1 MIFKKQTA
9 EERREMI
16 LNGSILNTLLF
27 LSAPTLLVGAIQA
40 FIPLSDGLFLNNLA
54 GVVVASA
61 VTFSQPVLNIMI
73 ALSQGLGAAAM
84 AMIGQLYGRGIIKAV
99 KEVTLQVFVFGFL
112 IGLLLVPVCIG
123 AGYFISSTITSEIR
137 HEVFVY
143 ISLYSLVMPLVFM
156 TAIYNSA
163 KNAIGRPEVTF
174 IRVFIMLILKL
185 IFNIIFL
192 YFFEM
197 KIIGAVMGSFFSYI
211 TITIWM
217 YHDLFIKNSDM
228 KLDLKKYRM
237 NLPIVARLF
246 KIGFPSML
254 SYMLIQTG
262 FVLIN
267 KEVDKYGAIA
277 LNGQGIA
284 SNINSICFILPSAIG
299 TTVTTMISMNM
310 GVGEVKKSKKIFTYG
325 YILSIVMAILTI
337 VSVVPLAEKL
347 TILFTRNKQ
356 VLEIANNA
364 LNIYTYSVIGFGV
377 FSVCQGVFIAL
388 GRTKIPLLMAIL
400 RIWFFRYLFI
410 LSTQKFLGVYAVFW
424 GNLFS
429 NTLAA
434 TIFFILVKKLNW
446 TINMAKIS
454 KTKKALK

>member
-1 MIFKKQTA
+1 MIFKTQTA
-9 EERREMI
+9 EERRKMI
-16 LNGSILNTLLF
+16 LNGNILNTLLF
-27 LSAPTLLVGAIQA
+27 LSVPTLLVGAIQA

-54 GVVVASA
+54 GVITASA

-84 AMIGQLYGRGIIKAV
+84 AMIGQLYGRGVIKAV
-99 KEVTLQVFVFGFL
+99 KEVTLQVFVFGFV
-112 IGLLLVPVCIG
+112 IGLILIPVCIG
-123 AGYFISSTITSEIR
+123 AGYLVSANITSEIK

-163 KNAIGRPEVTF
+163 KNAVGRPEVTF
-174 IRVFIMLILKL
+174 IRVFILLFLKI
-185 IFNIIFL
+185 IFNTVFL

-197 KIIGAVMGSFFSYI
+197 KIVGAVMASLFSYI
-211 TITIWM
+211 IISAWM
-217 YHDLFIKNSDM
+217 YHDLFIKNTDM
-228 KLDLKKYRM
+228 RLDLKKYHL

-267 KEVDKYGAIA
+267 KEVDKYGAIS
-277 LNGQGIA
+277 LNAQGIA

-310 GVGEVKKSKKIFTYG
+310 GIGEIRKAKKIFNYG
-325 YILSIVMAILTI
+325 WITSVVIALLTI
-337 VSVVPLAEKL
+337 GMIVPLAGKI
-347 TILFTRNKQ
+347 TVLFTRNKE
-356 VLEIANNA
+356 VLDIANNA

-388 GRTKIPLLMAIL
+388 GRTKVPLFMAIL

-410 LSTQKFLGVYAVFW
+410 LFTQKFLGVYAVFW

-434 TIFFILVKKLNW
+434 ILFFCLVKKLDWN
-446 TINMAKIS
+446 INPAKIQ
-454 KTKKALK
+454 KKKLK